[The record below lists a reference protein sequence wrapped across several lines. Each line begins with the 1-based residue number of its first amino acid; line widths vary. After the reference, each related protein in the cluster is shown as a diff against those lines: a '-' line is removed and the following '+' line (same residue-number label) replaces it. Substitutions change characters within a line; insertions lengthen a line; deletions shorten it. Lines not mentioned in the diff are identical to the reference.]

1 MATIFATSE
10 TLLGLL
16 IGGVGIMWGQLG
28 APACPAAA
36 RGTPLETTWGMGLSQ
51 GTGAV
56 LVWMMQQISFSYAL

>member
-1 MATIFATSE
+1 MATSTSE

-16 IGGVGIMWGQLG
+16 IGGAGIMRGQLG

-36 RGTPLETTWGMGLSQ
+36 KGTPLKTTWGMGLSQ

>member
-1 MATIFATSE
+1 MQ
-10 TLLGLL
+10 
-16 IGGVGIMWGQLG
+16 GQLG